1 MPSTFFGLTI
11 ASSGLR
17 TFQASLNTT
26 ANNVSNVQT
35 KGYTKQV
42 ANKEA
47 AEALRVHAKYG
58 TAGSGVVT
66 TSIKSIRSEYYDTKY
81 WNNQS
86 SVGYYDTKVSYL
98 QQVEG
103 YFTDDEEAKQPGFST
118 IFTNLFNSLDSVHG
132 HGEEQEYRKAAITNA
147 QILCNYFNNV
157 SGSLT
162 RLQKDCNEQIK
173 TLVDSINASSK
184 KIATLTKQINDI
196 ELQGGIA
203 NELRDQRALVIDEL
217 SEIVPITVEES
228 PVTNSNYPD
237 MYTGGTNF
245 LVKLDGQT
253 IVERFEYRTFTCQ
266 ARDTRVNQSDVD
278 GLYDVIWSDTG
289 MKFNLNA
296 TTMDG
301 TLKALFEMRDGNN
314 CENFQGSVMRTTG
327 TTVTI
332 KPSTQTTVETMTMGQ
347 EGRITIGNKVYNYE
361 SFTATLDEKGNI
373 TEYTFSLKEHMDDAQ
388 RQELL
393 GRQAQ
398 IGDRVN
404 FMGIPYYMG
413 QMSEFLRNFTERFNA
428 IQMSGEDLNGN
439 PMESFF
445 RANSVGGEEYD
456 FTDQV
461 VDKDGVT
468 DGTKSV
474 ITSTS
479 NSYYQMTALNVVVA
493 EQSRRDSSIFSTTD
507 NSDKEAGQDI
517 MEQILKLKSDVVLFR
532 GDNAEGFL
540 KCILT
545 DLTVDTNE
553 AMIFQENFNDI
564 SASINTQR
572 MSIAGVDEDEEA
584 LDLVKFQNAYNLA
597 SRMIQ
602 CMSEIYD
609 KLINETGV

>member
-1 MPSTFFGLTI
+1 MPSTFFGLTV

-17 TFQASLNTT
+17 AFQTALNTS

-42 ANKEA
+42 ANREA
-47 AEALRVHAKYG
+47 AEAYRVHEKYG
-58 TAGSGVVT
+58 TAGSGVTT
-66 TSIKSIRSEYYDTKY
+66 TSIKSIRNEYYDKKY
-81 WNNQS
+81 WVNQS

-98 QQVEG
+98 GQVES
-103 YFTDDEEAKQPGFST
+103 YFIDDEEGSNPGFVT
-118 IFTNLFNSLDSVHG
+118 IFGDLFDAMDSLHDHA
-132 HGEEQEYRKAAITNA
+132 EEKDYRQAAITNA
-147 QILCNYFNNV
+147 QIVCNYFNNV
-157 SGSLT
+157 SGSLV

-173 TLVDSINASSK
+173 TLVESINASSK

-217 SEIVPITVEES
+217 SEIVPVTVEES
-228 PVTNSNYPD
+228 PVTNSNYPE

-253 IVERFEYRTFTCQ
+253 IVDRFEYRTFTCQ
-266 ARDTRVNQSDVD
+266 TRENRVNQSDVD
-278 GLYDVIWSDTG
+278 GLYDVVWSDTG

-296 TTMDG
+296 TTMNG
-301 TLKALFEMRDGNN
+301 SLKALFEMRDGNN
-314 CENFQGSVMRTTG
+314 SENFQGKVTKATVSS
-327 TTVTI
+327 VTI
-332 KPSTQTTVETMTMGQ
+332 KPSTQTSVETMTMAQ
-347 EGRITIGNKVYNYE
+347 EGQITIGYKVYNYE
-361 SFTATLDEKGNI
+361 SFTATLDENGNI
-373 TEYTFSLKEHMDDAQ
+373 TEYKFELKELMDDTE

-393 GRQAQ
+393 SRQAQ
-398 IGDRVN
+398 IGDKVD

-413 QMSEFLRNFTERFNA
+413 QMSEFLRNFVERFNA
-428 IQMSGEDLNGN
+428 IEMSGQDLNGD

-445 RANSVGGEEYD
+445 RASKIGGEEYD
-456 FTDQV
+456 FHDQTV
-461 VDKDGVT
+461 GT
-468 DGTKSV
+468 DGITDPTKSV
-474 ITSTS
+474 ISSTS
-479 NSYYQMTALNVVVA
+479 DSYYQLTALNVKVA
-493 EQSRRDSSIFSTTD
+493 ERSRKDSSLFSTTGD
-507 NSDKEAGQDI
+507 AQLEAAQDI
-517 MEQILKLKSDVVLFR
+517 IGEILKLKDKVNLFR
-532 GDNAEGFL
+532 GDHAEGFL

-545 DLTVDTNE
+545 DLAVDTNE
-553 AMIFQENFNDI
+553 AQIFQENFNDI

>member
-1 MPSTFFGLTI
+1 MPSTFFGLTV

-17 TFQASLNTT
+17 AFQTALNTS

-42 ANKEA
+42 ANREA
-47 AEALRVHAKYG
+47 AEAYRVYEKYG
-58 TAGSGVVT
+58 TAGSGVTT
-66 TSIKSIRSEYYDTKY
+66 TSIKSVRNEYYDKKY
-81 WNNQS
+81 WVNQS

-98 QQVEG
+98 GQIEG
-103 YFTDDEEAKQPGFST
+103 YFIDDEDESMPGFVT
-118 IFTNLFNSLDSVHG
+118 IFGDLFSAVDSLHN
-132 HGEEQEYRKAAITNA
+132 HAEEKDYRQAAITNA

-157 SGSLT
+157 SGSLV

-173 TLVDSINASSK
+173 TLVESINASSR

-217 SEIVPITVEES
+217 SEIVPVTVEES
-228 PVTNSNYPD
+228 PVTNSNYPE

-253 IVERFEYRTFTCQ
+253 IVDRFEYRTFTCQ
-266 ARDTRVNQSDVD
+266 ARENRVSQSDVD
-278 GLYDVIWSDTG
+278 GLYDVVWSDTG

-296 TTMDG
+296 TTMNG

-314 CENFQGSVMRTTG
+314 SENFQGRVTKASVSS
-327 TTVTI
+327 VTI
-332 KPSTQTTVETMTMGQ
+332 KPSTQTSVETMTMAQ
-347 EGRITIGNKVYNYE
+347 EGRITIGYKVYNYE
-361 SFTATLDEKGNI
+361 SFTATLDENGNI
-373 TEYTFSLKEHMDDAQ
+373 TEYKFELKEHMDDAE

-393 GRQAQ
+393 SRQAQ
-398 IGDRVN
+398 IGDKVD

-413 QMSEFLRNFTERFNA
+413 QMSEFLRNFVERFNA
-428 IQMSGEDLNGN
+428 IEMSGQDLNGD

-445 RANSVGGEEYD
+445 RASKIGGEEYD
-456 FTDQV
+456 FHDQTV
-461 VDKDGVT
+461 STDGVT
-468 DGTKSV
+468 DPTKSV
-474 ITSTS
+474 ISSTS
-479 NSYYQMTALNVVVA
+479 DSYYQLTALNVKVA
-493 EQSRRDSSIFSTTD
+493 ERSRKDSSLFSTTGD
-507 NSDKEAGQDI
+507 AQLEAAQDI
-517 MEQILKLKSDVVLFR
+517 VGELLKLKDKVELFR
-532 GDNAEGFL
+532 GDHAEGFL

-553 AMIFQENFNDI
+553 AKIFQENFNDI

-572 MSIAGVDEDEEA
+572 MSVAGVDEDEEA

-602 CMSEIYD
+602 CMSEIYN

>member
-1 MPSTFFGLTI
+1 
-11 ASSGLR
+11 
-17 TFQASLNTT
+17 
-26 ANNVSNVQT
+26 
-35 KGYTKQV
+35 
-42 ANKEA
+42 
-47 AEALRVHAKYG
+47 
-58 TAGSGVVT
+58 
-66 TSIKSIRSEYYDTKY
+66 
-81 WNNQS
+81 
-86 SVGYYDTKVSYL
+86 
-98 QQVEG
+98 
-103 YFTDDEEAKQPGFST
+103 
-118 IFTNLFNSLDSVHG
+118 
-132 HGEEQEYRKAAITNA
+132 
-147 QILCNYFNNV
+147 
-157 SGSLT
+157 
-162 RLQKDCNEQIK
+162 
-173 TLVDSINASSK
+173 
-184 KIATLTKQINDI
+184 
-196 ELQGGIA
+196 
-203 NELRDQRALVIDEL
+203 
-217 SEIVPITVEES
+217 
-228 PVTNSNYPD
+228 
-237 MYTGGTNF
+237 
-245 LVKLDGQT
+245 
-253 IVERFEYRTFTCQ
+253 
-266 ARDTRVNQSDVD
+266 
-278 GLYDVIWSDTG
+278 
-289 MKFNLNA
+289 
-296 TTMDG
+296 
-301 TLKALFEMRDGNN
+301 
-314 CENFQGSVMRTTG
+314 
-327 TTVTI
+327 
-332 KPSTQTTVETMTMGQ
+332 
-347 EGRITIGNKVYNYE
+347 
-361 SFTATLDEKGNI
+361 
-373 TEYTFSLKEHMDDAQ
+373 
-388 RQELL
+388 
-393 GRQAQ
+393 
-398 IGDRVN
+398 
-404 FMGIPYYMG
+404 MG

-507 NSDKEAGQDI
+507 NSNKEAGQDI